1 MNVGSEANSERD
13 RGHKLTQYDREKL
26 QLKIEEMK
34 MEMNKH
40 YNKIETE
47 EDNYVEEIVE
57 NEE

>member
-1 MNVGSEANSERD
+1 
-13 RGHKLTQYDREKL
+13 
-26 QLKIEEMK
+26 MK

-57 NEE
+57 KYEE